1 MKTEKK
7 VKDLEVGDVI
17 YLIDDD
23 DIPTAKT
30 ATITTKKI
38 TRAIRYEGGEAA
50 YDLEYRLSDGTR
62 EIIWAGGNDVATV
75 RS

>member
-1 MKTEKK
+1 VKTQKK

-17 YLIDDD
+17 YLLDDAD
-23 DIPTAKT
+23 KATPKT

-38 TRAIRYEGGEAA
+38 TRAIRYEGGAAA
-50 YDLEYRLSDGTR
+50 YDLEYRLSNGTR
-62 EIIWAGGNDVATV
+62 EIIWAGANDVATV